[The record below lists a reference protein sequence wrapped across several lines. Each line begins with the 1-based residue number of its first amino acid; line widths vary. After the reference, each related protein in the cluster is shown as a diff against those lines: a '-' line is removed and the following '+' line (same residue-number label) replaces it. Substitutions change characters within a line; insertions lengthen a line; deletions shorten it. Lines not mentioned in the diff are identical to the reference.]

1 LVHPNADV
9 VATCISNL
17 KKNKA
22 ALLLLLLLLK
32 SYTKYTKYSKRRKFR
47 PKMRQNAFGGRAQPG
62 PAEGASALPQTSEPQ
77 LGGGL
82 PTYHGEGREGMG
94 KGKEGD
100 GKGKAGRARHVCV
113 PINK

>member
-1 LVHPNADV
+1 
-9 VATCISNL
+9 
-17 KKNKA
+17 
-22 ALLLLLLLLK
+22 
-32 SYTKYTKYSKRRKFR
+32 
-47 PKMRQNAFGGRAQPG
+47 MRQNAFGGRAQPG

-100 GKGKAGRARHVCV
+100 GKREREDGNGREGGLAMYAF
-113 PINK
+113 P